1 MISHFLID
9 WETSVKPWLQKAI
22 ELLTETLK
30 PPCSEPNE
38 LDWKG
43 TISADNRRL
52 TDHLMAFANHPG
64 GGYLVFGVNR
74 DATFRNLSIAEIES
88 TANTLANLG
97 RDAVESPLQIDH
109 QGFSFNGFD
118 LLFVYVPESGIKPVH
133 RRGKSMDD
141 TCIRSGGTTR
151 KASRQEIGHMM
162 VHSRTPRWEGAH
174 ASLLMSDE
182 EVLKNLNILPL
193 FEMMQMNPLVSE
205 EEKLRWM
212 QDSGLIERQPSGGAY
227 ITNLG
232 AISASSELSA
242 FPVLADKSARV
253 IAYEGTNKIKAKSDV
268 SGRSGYAL
276 TFERLLRYVI
286 GLLPKSEVIE
296 QALRTTVPIYPP
308 VALREIIANALI
320 HQDFTITGSRPTISI
335 FDDRIEIANPG
346 KLLPSKT
353 VERII
358 GTHPESR
365 NEKLANAFR
374 LYNICE
380 QRGSGLTRA
389 GLQVE
394 LYGLP
399 PIKFEEESDHFK
411 VTLFAPKSF
420 SKMSASERLD
430 ACYQHALL
438 KYVSSER
445 MTNKSLRERLK
456 MPEKQRSMVSRL
468 IQEAVDHG
476 VIAPANPASTSRKFT
491 EYLPAWAIER
501 NRA

>member
-1 MISHFLID
+1 M
-9 WETSVKPWLQKAI
+9 KPWLQKAI
-22 ELLTETLK
+22 ELLDETLK

-43 TISADNRRL
+43 TVSTDSKRL
-52 TDHLMAFANHPG
+52 AEHLMAFANHPG

-74 DATFRNLSIAEIES
+74 DATLCGLSIAEIE
-88 TANTLANLG
+88 TIANTLANLG
-97 RDAVESPLQIDH
+97 RDAVESPIQIDH
-109 QGFSFNGFD
+109 QGFCFDGSD
-118 LLFVYVPESGIKPVH
+118 LLFVYILESAIKPVH

-141 TCIRSGGTTR
+141 TFIRSGGTTR
-151 KASRQEIGHMM
+151 RASRQEIGHMM
-162 VHSRTPRWEGAH
+162 VNSRTPRWESAH
-174 ASLLMSDE
+174 ASLLMSDD
-182 EVLKNLNILPL
+182 EVLTQLNILPL
-193 FEMMQMNPLVSE
+193 FDMMQMNPLVRD
-205 EEKLRWM
+205 EEKLKWM
-212 QDSGLIERQPSGGAY
+212 QDSGLINRQPSGGAY

-232 AISASSELSA
+232 AISVGSELSA
-242 FPVLADKSARV
+242 FPALAEKSARV
-253 IAYEGTNKIKAKSDV
+253 ITYEGTNKIKAKSDI
-268 SGRSGYAL
+268 SGRRGYAL
-276 TFERLLRYVI
+276 SFESLLKYVI
-286 GLLPKSEVIE
+286 ELLPKSEVIQE
-296 QALRTTVPIYPP
+296 ALRTTVSMYPP
-308 VALREIIANALI
+308 LALREIIANALI

-335 FDDRIEIANPG
+335 FADRIEVANPG

-394 LYGLP
+394 LFGLP
-399 PIKFEEESDHFK
+399 PIKFEEEADHFK

-420 SKMSASERLD
+420 SKMSGSERLD

-468 IQEAVDHG
+468 IQEAVDRHI
-476 VIAPANPASTSRKFT
+476 IAPANPHSTSKKFT
-491 EYLPAWAIER
+491 EYVPAWAVDR
-501 NRA
+501 N